1 MAQSHL
7 GLAEYRSGCATTTK
21 RSPASPPFLPG
32 QPRPLGRSRCPAGT
46 SGGNRIRW
54 VVSSKTTPF
63 PWQDSQ
69 SSAPCAPGLEVQAW
83 QGTQFGQGSRLF
95 VEVLVDQVTR
105 LPVVPRATRPRVF
118 RQPTG
123 TAPFPSRVAGLAD
136 HPADTASALVAG
148 CGDRI
153 GRRQGVPVA
162 ARMWNGLVGVAKE
175 TYTASLGEG
184 VVPRPLMMPL
194 VRGLLGP
201 VGRKNSWQIAEHAG
215 NDTPYGLQ
223 RLLQR
228 CQ

>member
-1 MAQSHL
+1 MNGTKPSGPGRIPQRLRHDDEKVPRLPTVPAGPAQTSRAQS
-7 GLAEYRSGCATTTK
+7 
-21 RSPASPPFLPG
+21 LPG
-32 QPRPLGRSRCPAGT
+32 WNFW
-46 SGGNRIRW
+46 GNRIRW

-153 GRRQGVPVA
+153 GRRQGAPVA

-184 VVPRPLMMPL
+184 SCRA
-194 VRGLLGP
+194 R
-201 VGRKNSWQIAEHAG
+201 
-215 NDTPYGLQ
+215 
-223 RLLQR
+223 
-228 CQ
+228 